1 MKILH
6 TSDWHLG
13 KKLEGFS
20 RLEEQIEVLEE
31 IYDISENEK
40 VDAIIIAGDLFD
52 SFNPGVEAVELFY
65 HILKKLT
72 KNGTKAVI
80 AIAGNHDSP
89 DRIEAPDPLALECGI
104 IFAGYP
110 KAKINKFSI
119 DSGLKL
125 INSEPGFVE
134 LKIPKIDYPLRIIV
148 TPYANEVRLKK
159 DLGTEKSNNELRKIL
174 QNKWLELSDKYCN
187 HDGVNILVSHLYIT
201 SKDGEIIEEP
211 EDEKPI
217 LHPGGVAPITAK
229 NIPQNIQYAGFGHL
243 HKNNIFNNNDTVIA
257 YCGSP
262 LAYSMS
268 EENQDKFV
276 IIADIRPGIKAEY
289 KKIKLKKGRKLLRKK
304 FDSINDAVDFLTKN
318 PDILIELTI
327 ISDNYLT
334 AKDRKLLHESHDGII
349 TIIPEVKNQKETFIN
364 KKRINLEKGIEE
376 LFIDYF
382 KEKNNGQIPDEN
394 LLELF
399 KEILSVESSE

>member
-20 RLEEQIEVLEE
+20 RLEEQVEVLEE
-31 IYDISENEK
+31 IYLVSQKEN
-40 VDAIIIAGDLFD
+40 VDAVIIAGDLFD

-72 KNGTKAVI
+72 NNGKRAVI

-110 KAKINKFSI
+110 KVHINKFSI
-119 DSGLKL
+119 ESGLKL
-125 INSEPGFVE
+125 INSEPGFIE
-134 LKIPKIDYPLRIIV
+134 IEIPGVDYPLRIIL

-159 DLGTEKSNNELRKIL
+159 DLGTDNSNEELKKIL
-174 QNKWLELSDKYCN
+174 KNKWFDLSDKYCN
-187 HDGVNILVSHLYIT
+187 QDGVNILISHLYIT
-201 SKDGEIIEEP
+201 GKDMEMPEEP
-211 EDEKPI
+211 EDERPI
-217 LHPGGVAPITAK
+217 LHPGGVAPITSEI
-229 NIPQNIQYAGFGHL
+229 IPQNIQYAAFGHL
-243 HKNNIFNNNDTVIA
+243 HRINIYDNKTIIA
-257 YCGSP
+257 YSGSP

-268 EENQDKFV
+268 EENQDKYV
-276 IIADIRPGIKAEY
+276 IITDIKPGVKAEY

-304 FDSINDAVDFLTKN
+304 FESIDEAVDFLNKN

-327 ISDNYLT
+327 VSDNYLT
-334 AKDRKLLHESHDGII
+334 AKDRKKLHDSHEGIVV
-349 TIIPEVKNQKETFIN
+349 IIPEVKNQKEILNN
-364 KKRINLEKGIEE
+364 KKKINLEKSIEE

-382 KEKNNGQIPDEN
+382 KEKNNGQLPDN
-394 LLELF
+394 SILKLF
-399 KEILSVESSE
+399 KEVLSVEQTE